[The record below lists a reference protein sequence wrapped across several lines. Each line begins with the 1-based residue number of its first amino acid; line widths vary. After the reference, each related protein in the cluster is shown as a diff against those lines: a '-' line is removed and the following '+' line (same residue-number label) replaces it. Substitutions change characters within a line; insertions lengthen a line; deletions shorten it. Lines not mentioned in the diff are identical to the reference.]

1 MYNYPTAM
9 NTRYEFRN
17 VSVTLSVTE
26 VGVAGWA
33 WSTHAT
39 VSANLLPAASSMQA
53 DLAAATTD
61 G

>member
-17 VSVTLSVTE
+17 VSVTE